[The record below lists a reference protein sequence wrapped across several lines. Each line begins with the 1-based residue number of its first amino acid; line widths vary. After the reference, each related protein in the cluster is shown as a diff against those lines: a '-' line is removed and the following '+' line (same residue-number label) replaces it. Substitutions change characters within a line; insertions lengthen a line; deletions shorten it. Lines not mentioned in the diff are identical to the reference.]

1 MPVSSVLAACE
12 RAYGCA
18 VCRDGPSWYRDARSC
33 HSLASRTRFLE
44 QHSGASKGPP
54 PEAVDD
60 EIPDKVPAKKRA
72 PPKRKAPAKKAA
84 AKKVPASKKRKA
96 QADDADDYVPK
107 EEEVDDAEDV
117 KLEPE
122 YDDDEGDD
130 EDEDFDA
137 APKKKKRAPAKKRE
151 KKKPPGPGEKEIVRV
166 DPVTKEHTRVTES
179 HVPPDAEDPEFVLA
193 VEAFKASGVCPKC
206 QSKLQRAHE
215 RHLLNCM
222 GPTEDTIRRNNERE
236 VMESLPEDVRTSK
249 TMDAQTKKLMA
260 RLRKVKISGIKKKT
274 DDEVMFVVAGST
286 GRGYEIIIRDGYR
299 TGEYTNFPR
308 KCNCIDARTKRHDCK
323 HCSAVILAL
332 GFDLDVSD
340 EEWNMTWR
348 DNLEDNLG
356 KFPMV

>member
-1 MPVSSVLAACE
+1 MVVLYAATDPRGIATPARATHLPVNAT
-12 RAYGCA
+12 
-18 VCRDGPSWYRDARSC
+18 SWNN
-33 HSLASRTRFLE
+33 T
-44 QHSGASKGPP
+44 SGASKGPP
-54 PEAVDD
+54 PETVTVCDD

-96 QADDADDYVPK
+96 QADDADDYVP
-107 EEEVDDAEDV
+107 EREEVDDAEDV

-130 EDEDFDA
+130 DDEDFDA
-137 APKKKKRAPAKKRE
+137 APKKKRAPAKKRG

-166 DPVTKEHTRVTES
+166 DPVTKEHTRVTEF

-215 RHLLNCM
+215 RHLLNCR

-236 VMESLPEDVRTSK
+236 VMDSLPPDVRTSK

-260 RLRKVKISGIKKKT
+260 RLRKVKISGIQKEKKK
-274 DDEVMFVVAGST
+274 DDEVVFIVAGST
-286 GRGYEIIIRDGYR
+286 GRGYEVIIRDGYR
-299 TGEYTNFPR
+299 NGEYSNFPR
-308 KCNCIDARTKRHDCK
+308 KCNCVDARTRRHDCK

-356 KFPMV
+356 KFPML